1 MIKNIV
7 FFKSPKINSDNEI
20 DDPYYQN
27 FKNDGYNTEFIKVL
41 VIDYNYD
48 NLKYLYDNGSDI
60 EYFGIIFTS
69 SNSIKSIDS
78 FLSSFSK
85 ENNNCKYDQETQF
98 FINNKLKF
106 KNIYII
112 GETSCNLFIKVFG
125 KYISQ
130 NLIVVESNA
139 TDLAK
144 RITIDY
150 NNNNQNENNNNNNN
164 NNSNNNNNKKPLLY
178 FCGNQRRE
186 ELPTYLNNNN
196 IQLKELITYQSQV
209 SNDSINDILNLVKR
223 VLQSNTIMEIYWL
236 VFFSPSGVDF
246 VMETIDNQLSTLSL
260 SRTSFFNNKIKVA
273 AIGKTT
279 ENSLKNY
286 NIKVDIVSPFPNAQ
300 SLFSAISNYSSTE

>member
-7 FFKSPKINSDNEI
+7 FFKSPKINCNNEI

-27 FKNDGYNTEFIKVL
+27 FKNDGYNTEYIKVL

-48 NLKYLYDNGSDI
+48 NLKYLYDSSSDI

-85 ENNNCKYDQETQF
+85 EKNNCKYDQETQF

-112 GETSCNLFIKVFG
+112 GETSCNLFIKLFG

-150 NNNNQNENNNNNNN
+150 NNNQNN
-164 NNSNNNNNKKPLLY
+164 NNNNNKKPLLY

-186 ELPTYLNNNN
+186 ELPTYLYNNN

-209 SNDSINDILNLVKR
+209 SDDSINDILNLVKR

-260 SRTSFFNNKIKVA
+260 SRTSFFDNKIKVA